1 MTKWALILIVCSLE
15 NNVCIPPFEWKNQ
28 FNDSYDCMIK
38 GYEESIKKTI
48 EVGRDQVNNVGLYIK
63 FSCTP
68 IETI

>member
-1 MTKWALILIVCSLE
+1 M
-15 NNVCIPPFEWKNQ
+15 NKNYDKMGFNLDSMFFRKQ